1 MDTTLKIVDDWQQ
14 AKECCQRWQQ
24 AGETVV
30 FTNGCFDILH
40 AGHVTYLEQARS
52 LGNRLVIGLNTDA
65 SVRRLKGA
73 RRPIVPQAARARLL
87 AALQAVD
94 MVVCFDEDTPL
105 ALIQTLCPDILV
117 KGGDYTEATIV
128 GADFVKGNGGRVEV
142 IPFLNGFSTSNI
154 IEKIVKL
161 HCQNQE

>member
-40 AGHVTYLEQARS
+40 AGHVTYLEQARA

-128 GADFVKGNGGRVEV
+128 GADFVKGKGGRVEV

>member
-128 GADFVKGNGGRVEV
+128 GADFVKGKGGRVEV

>member
-128 GADFVKGNGGRVEV
+128 GADFVKGKGGRVEV

-161 HCQNQE
+161 HCQNQK

>member
-1 MDTTLKIVDDWQQ
+1 MNTAWKIIDDRQQARVRCQQWQQ
-14 AKECCQRWQQ
+14 Q
-24 AGETVV
+24 GETVV

-52 LGNRLVIGLNTDA
+52 LGERLVIGLNTDA
-65 SVRRLKGA
+65 SVRRLKGD
-73 RRPIVPQAARARLL
+73 RRPVVPQEARARLL

-94 MVVCFDEDTPL
+94 MVVLFEEDTPL

-128 GADFVKGNGGRVEV
+128 GADFVKSKGGRVEV
-142 IPFLNGFSTSNI
+142 IPFLDGFSTSGI
-154 IEKIVKL
+154 IEKIIKL
-161 HCQNQE
+161 HCQNSE

>member
-1 MDTTLKIVDDWQQ
+1 MNTVSKIINDRQQ
-14 AKECCQRWQQ
+14 AQAVCRQWKQ
-24 AGETVV
+24 AGEIVV

-65 SVRRLKGA
+65 SVRRLKGEA
-73 RRPIVPQAARARLL
+73 RPIVPQEARARLL

-94 MVVCFDEDTPL
+94 MVVFFEEDTPL

-117 KGGDYTEATIV
+117 KGGDYTEDTIV
-128 GADFVKGNGGRVEV
+128 GADFVKSKGGHVEV
-142 IPFLNGFSTSNI
+142 IPFLDGFSTSKI
-154 IEKIVKL
+154 IEKIIKL
-161 HCQNQE
+161 HCQKQK